1 MTQIQ
6 MEYFIKTCEFGNIA
20 QAADAL
26 FVSRSAVSRA
36 ISDLEKEFQAE
47 LLSRSKNGVTPTNA
61 GQIVLEMAKNVS
73 SSYQGVVRRIR
84 ELEDWRLFHQVR
96 VGITP
101 TNNLQVYQ
109 NYLRQYA
116 LDSPGV
122 KLVLT
127 EECASRCLE
136 LLSLGQVDVTFI
148 PSGIIRDQPD
158 MDFFQVLPLYR
169 NRIVLW
175 VRKDSPLAEKPNLE
189 IHDILDCPLG
199 YLNAPMPMERSLESC
214 FEAYSKQPRVT
225 VRTTSV
231 PLLRQMVLDGQTCAL
246 IPDDMFEPS
255 PELVAVPMRFFRNCT
270 NYMIWNRSILPGSAT
285 AHFISRMEQDTRAL

>member
-47 LLSRSKNGVTPTNA
+47 LLTRSKNGVTPTNA

-148 PSGIIRDQPD
+148 LSRIWIFFRFCRSTATESSSGSGRTPHWQ
-158 MDFFQVLPLYR
+158 R
-169 NRIVLW
+169 
-175 VRKDSPLAEKPNLE
+175 SP
-189 IHDILDCPLG
+189 IW
-199 YLNAPMPMERSLESC
+199 RSTI
-214 FEAYSKQPRVT
+214 FWT
-225 VRTTSV
+225 VR
-231 PLLRQMVLDGQTCAL
+231 
-246 IPDDMFEPS
+246 
-255 PELVAVPMRFFRNCT
+255 
-270 NYMIWNRSILPGSAT
+270 WAT
-285 AHFISRMEQDTRAL
+285 

>member
-47 LLSRSKNGVTPTNA
+47 LLTRSKNGVTPTNA

-158 MDFFQVLPLYR
+158 MDFFSGFAALPQP
-169 NRIVLW
+169 NR
-175 VRKDSPLAEKPNLE
+175 
-189 IHDILDCPLG
+189 PLG
-199 YLNAPMPMERSLESC
+199 PEGLPIGKEAQSGDPRYSGLSAGLPERTHAHGA
-214 FEAYSKQPRVT
+214 FT
-225 VRTTSV
+225 GI
-231 PLLRQMVLDGQTCAL
+231 LL
-246 IPDDMFEPS
+246 
-255 PELVAVPMRFFRNCT
+255 
-270 NYMIWNRSILPGSAT
+270 
-285 AHFISRMEQDTRAL
+285 